1 MPGTVATPFL
11 MMDPGFLWHA
21 PAGTAFPTNGGTAA
35 ASKFTDSP
43 SVTFV
48 EIGAT
53 EDGHR
58 FRYAPSIEAVTVA
71 EFLDP
76 VKWRT
81 VSREGSFAFNLADYT
96 LKNLQRALN
105 GGVLTSTGSG
115 ATQVNE
121 LTPPGLGQETRSAL
135 MWESSDSTMRIF
147 MYSTVNVAEMEM
159 AFNKAPAIATIP
171 CEFRFEL
178 DGSGNIFKVY
188 GTNSRLGV

>member
-1 MPGTVATPFL
+1 
-11 MMDPGFLWHA
+11 MMDPGLLWHA
-21 PAGTAFPTNGGTAA
+21 PAGTAFPTAGGTAA
-35 ASKFTDSP
+35 GSKFTDSP

-58 FRYAPSIEAVTVA
+58 FRYAPSIEAVSVA

-96 LKNLQRALN
+96 LSNLKRALN
-105 GGVLTSTGSG
+105 GGTLTSTGSAG
-115 ATQVNE
+115 TQVNK
-121 LTPPGLGQETRSAL
+121 LVPPGLGLETRSAL
-135 MWESSDSTMRIF
+135 MWESLDQTMRIF
-147 MYSTVNVAEMEM
+147 MYSTVNVAEMET
-159 AFNKAPAIATIP
+159 AFNKAPAIAVLP

-178 DGSGNIFKVY
+178 DGNGNLFDVY
-188 GTNSRLGV
+188 TTSTRLGV

>member
-1 MPGTVATPFL
+1 
-11 MMDPGFLWHA
+11 MMDPGYLWLA
-21 PAGTAFPTNGGTAA
+21 PAGTTFPTNGGTAVG
-35 ASKFTDSP
+35 SKFTDSP

-81 VSREGSFAFNLADYT
+81 VSREGSFAFNMADYT
-96 LKNLQRALN
+96 LKNMQRALN
-105 GGVLTSTGSG
+105 GGVITATGAAG
-115 ATQVNE
+115 TQVNE
-121 LTPPGLGQETRSAL
+121 LTPPGLGAETRQAI
-135 MWESSDSTMRIF
+135 MWESADATMRIF
-147 MYSTVNVAEMEM
+147 MYSTVNVAEMET
-159 AFNKAPAIATIP
+159 AFNKAPAIAVLP

-178 DGSGNIFKVY
+178 DGNGNIFKVY
-188 GTNSRLGV
+188 GTSTRLGV